1 MGTEQVAQE
10 KSSLT
15 KRRGEGAEQV
25 AFVKENRRGNRKS
38 SSLSHRSVEGYRK
51 SRLCQRESKKGTG
64 KVDIIKENLRGLQET
79 STLSKRIEEEY
90 RKICLCQRDSKRGTG
105 KVVVVKQNRS

>member
-1 MGTEQVAQE
+1 MMGTEQVAQE

-25 AFVKENRRGNRKS
+25 AFVKENRRGDRKS

-64 KVDIIKENLRGLQET
+64 KVDIIKENRRRLQET
-79 STLSKRIEEEY
+79 LTLSKRIEEGY
-90 RKICLCQRDSKRGTG
+90 RKSRLCHTEL
-105 KVVVVKQNRS
+105 